1 VSDPGTTGR
10 HQPTAGST
18 CCCTE
23 AALTSLA
30 QVSVPV
36 GDRIA
41 SADRSFG
48 EIVGYPVVPA
58 PQGGLRNR
66 YGRMTWTACKLALK
80 TLSLRVL

>member
-18 CCCTE
+18 CCYTE

-48 EIVGYPVVPA
+48 EIVGYPAVPA
-58 PQGGLRNR
+58 PQGGL
-66 YGRMTWTACKLALK
+66 TWTACKLALK